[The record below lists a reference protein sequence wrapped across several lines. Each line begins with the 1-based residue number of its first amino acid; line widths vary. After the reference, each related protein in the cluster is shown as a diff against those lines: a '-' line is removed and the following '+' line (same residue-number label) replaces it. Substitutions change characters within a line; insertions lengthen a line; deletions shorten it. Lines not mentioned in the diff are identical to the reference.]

1 MRIIT
6 KSRKSKPESMFIFEF
21 ATKSEFNDIISTI
34 RNMVSLCSELEAK
47 SINSLLDKIESRTDS
62 KYSHDGCELSGFLF
76 ANEFADFT
84 EQVIYMAMYCRW
96 HEEETESK
104 NKNYRDGFLNLLK
117 YGYDMICDSH
127 TEPSN
132 PDDVSQIF
140 KNYINTPRNR

>member
-34 RNMVSLCSELEAK
+34 RNMVSLCSESEAK

-84 EQVIYMAMYCRW
+84 EQVIYWPCIADGTKKKQKARIRITAM
-96 HEEETESK
+96 
-104 NKNYRDGFLNLLK
+104 DFLI
-117 YGYDMICDSH
+117 Y
-127 TEPSN
+127 
-132 PDDVSQIF
+132 
-140 KNYINTPRNR
+140 